1 MADLATFSFS
11 RTGNSLFS
19 PEEVRALMAVE
30 YERST
35 RYDYSV
41 CCLKLRVDRIVEI
54 GTMHGEEARNEVL
67 GSVVDLLR
75 KATRAGDLLG
85 FLQGDR
91 LTVLL
96 PHTDPRGVTFLA
108 DRLLAGARKLAF
120 NMDDRTL
127 RVSLSIG
134 ISNNRHPDADS
145 FETMEKV
152 AEEGVAVAEVAGG
165 DRWAETELYALHT
178 KRPRPEVNP
187 VTTTDPASTDVRN
200 RLIELMAGGG
210 DLERAAATLA
220 EELMAR
226 ANREIEQER
235 EEIMA
240 QAATLSQPVEPGKE
254 VEYQREIDMLRRR
267 VAKLTNS
274 LGSTEREIARLRRRK
289 DAGDDGLASI
299 YRDVQGLSE
308 EDDQGEMKRE
318 LMSRIFEAN
327 LDLHKSSRKSG

>member
-1 MADLATFSFS
+1 MADIATFSFS
-11 RTGNSLFS
+11 RNGNSLFS
-19 PEEVRALMAVE
+19 PAEVRALMVVE
-30 YERST
+30 FERST

-67 GSVVDLLR
+67 ESVVNLLR

-85 FLQGDR
+85 FLEGDR

-120 NMDDRTL
+120 DMDDRTL

-134 ISNNRHPDADS
+134 LSNNRHPDADS

-152 AEEGVAVAEVAGG
+152 AEEGVVVAEAAGG

-178 KRPRPEVNP
+178 KRRRPEAQV
-187 VTTTDPASTDVRN
+187 VETTDPESNDVRK
-200 RLIELMAGGG
+200 RLIELMADGG

-226 ANREIEQER
+226 AAKELEEER
-235 EEIMA
+235 EQLMT
-240 QAATLSQPVEPGKE
+240 QAASMSAPVAPGKE
-254 VEYQREIDMLRRR
+254 QEYEREIDMLRRR
-267 VAKLTNS
+267 VAKLTTS
-274 LGSTEREIARLRRRK
+274 LGSTEREIQRLRRTK
-289 DAGDDGLASI
+289 NVDDGVASI
-299 YRDVQGLSE
+299 YRDVQGLNE

-327 LDLHKSSRKSG
+327 LDLQGSRKSG